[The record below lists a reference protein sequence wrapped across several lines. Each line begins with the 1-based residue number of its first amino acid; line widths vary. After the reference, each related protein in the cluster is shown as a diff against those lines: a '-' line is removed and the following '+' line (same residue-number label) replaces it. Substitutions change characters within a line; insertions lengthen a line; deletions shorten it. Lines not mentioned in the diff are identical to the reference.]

1 MKPGLSTPLLS
12 IFGELGWVNHDALEL
27 VMSPRFPSNTRLK
40 DWREGR
46 GLPQTRT
53 AKHEAHAPTEALII
67 F

>member
-40 DWREGR
+40 DW
-46 GLPQTRT
+46 
-53 AKHEAHAPTEALII
+53 
-67 F
+67 